1 MSFTSVEGK
10 VAFIS
15 GAASGIGKAIVTRLV
30 KEGAK
35 VTIADVQDDLGKKFA
50 EELNSGKTDQV
61 AIYEHVDVANWNEYL
76 TAFKKTVQIFGRIDI
91 VVNNA
96 GIFADGGCMF
106 DDSEEPPHA
115 LRIIDV
121 NLKGVLNGTKLGI
134 KFLKQNGK
142 DGGVIVNTSSI
153 SGLYV
158 SPHVP
163 YYSASKFGV
172 IGLSISVAETSPPLN
187 IRVNVVAPGAVNT
200 PLMKDIAH
208 TIPGSQWLDIN
219 QVVDEFFKFFTNPA
233 YNGEISVIIK
243 SESTF
248 LDKSNFAVPT
258 IMMKDF
264 EQVKFAEGVE
274 NSNK

>member
-10 VAFIS
+10 VAFVS
-15 GAASGIGKAIVTRLV
+15 GAASGIGRAVVARLV

-61 AIYEHVDVANWNEYL
+61 AIYEHVDVSNWNEYL
-76 TAFKKTVQIFGRIDI
+76 AAFKKTIQTFGHIDI

-96 GIFADGGCMF
+96 GLFTEGNCMF

-115 LRIIDV
+115 LKLIDV

-153 SGLYV
+153 SGLYT
-158 SPHVP
+158 SPFVP
-163 YYSASKFGV
+163 YYTATKFGV
-172 IGLSISVAETSPPLN
+172 IGLSISIAETSAVQN

-208 TIPGSQWLDIN
+208 TIPDDQWVDLN
-219 QVVDEFFKFFTNPA
+219 EVVDGFFKFFTNPS
-233 YNGEISVIIK
+233 YNGEIITILNGSSSFV
-243 SESTF
+243 
-248 LDKSNFAVPT
+248 DKS
-258 IMMKDF
+258 
-264 EQVKFAEGVE
+264 KFALPNPLMNNFELSKFGEVIG
-274 NSNK
+274 NK